1 MELDHDYLVRA
12 DRHIAKLKALISE
25 QEELIELLSA
35 DDQPTRLAET
45 LLGTMKDSL
54 RLFENHRQAMLA
66 QIEKSSF

>member
-1 MELDHDYLVRA
+1 
-12 DRHIAKLKALISE
+12 LKALIFE
-25 QEELIELLSA
+25 QEELIQLLSA

-45 LLGTMKDSL
+45 LLGTMKDTL